1 MQNLGPHNSS
11 INISHPL
18 RLKSSK
24 GAGYKALARHT
35 TFKTCNPKDFICTY
49 VAVDVR
55 SRLFRYVREMS
66 IIRSTKRKIRCV
78 FGLLLRGTML
88 EIEQV
93 CNEALQQMMAEA
105 SLLGAKKI
113 QYVLCSPERCQ
124 YRERLRLLDRTLEK
138 TKATDRLITALRK
151 CRKHILDVSVMLKC
165 HDAFVSYV
173 IAHIEEACLVYNR
186 AEGYCK
192 AYGKATSMPGQ
203 EDSYESDRLCARF
216 YAEEPMGTSLFANKK
231 THYCSAVLSEDYDC
245 IFLFGANKMIKKVT
259 NNAVQYV
266 TIQDAM
272 KVFECNDRK
281 SLAYKCCLMG
291 TDYNLGLRGIGPK
304 KAAKINNELVLV
316 EECMRQQCI
325 DIQDL
330 MEFFLIL

>member
-1 MQNLGPHNSS
+1 MQNLEPHNSS
-11 INISHPL
+11 INIAHPL

-24 GAGYKALARHT
+24 GAGYKELARHT

-66 IIRSTKRKIRCV
+66 RIRSTKRKIRCV
-78 FGLLLRGTML
+78 FGLLLRGTMQ

-93 CNEALQQMMAEA
+93 CNEALKQMMAEA
-105 SLLGAKKI
+105 SFIGAEKI

-124 YRERLRLLDRTLEK
+124 YRERLKLLDRTLEK

-186 AEGYCK
+186 ADGYCK

-203 EDSYESDRLCARF
+203 EDGYESDRLCARLS
-216 YAEEPMGTSLFANKK
+216 AEEPTGIVRN
-231 THYCSAVLSEDYDC
+231 YCSAVLSEDYDC
-245 IFLFGANKMIKKVT
+245 MFLFGANKMIKKVT

-272 KVFECNDRK
+272 KIFGCNDRQ

-291 TDYNLGLRGIGPK
+291 TDYNLGLRGIGSK
-304 KAAKINNELVLV
+304 KAAKINNESVLV

-330 MEFFLIL
+330 MEFFLISR